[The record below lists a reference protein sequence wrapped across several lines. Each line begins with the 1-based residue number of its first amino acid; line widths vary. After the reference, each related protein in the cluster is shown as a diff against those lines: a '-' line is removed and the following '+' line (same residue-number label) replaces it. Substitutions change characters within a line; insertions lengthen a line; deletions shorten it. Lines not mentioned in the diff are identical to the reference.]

1 MEDVD
6 IINDIKTK
14 IDIEILVNAFY
25 EKVKEDQQIS
35 HFFKH
40 VNWKTHMPIMYVFW
54 ENVLFYTGSYVGNP
68 MLLHQELHAHM
79 PLSKKDFDQWIHLFH
94 ETINENYE
102 GKMAEAMKERAN
114 NISIIMQTKILV

>member
-1 MEDVD
+1 MDDLNKD
-6 IINDIKTK
+6 IESN
-14 IDIEILVNAFY
+14 IDIEILVNSFY
-25 EKVKEDQQIS
+25 EKVKKDPQIS
-35 HFFKH
+35 HFFKQ
-40 VNWKTHMPIMYVFW
+40 VNWATHLPTMYVFW

-68 MLLHQELHAHM
+68 MLLHKAIHEHM

-114 NISIIMQTKILV
+114 NISIIMQTKILA

>member
-1 MEDVD
+1 MDE
-6 IINDIKTK
+6 IINDIESNV
-14 IDIEILVNAFY
+14 DIEILVNSFY
-25 EKVKEDQQIS
+25 EKVKKDEQIS

-40 VNWKTHMPIMYVFW
+40 INWKTHMPTMYVFW

-68 MLLHQELHAHM
+68 MLLHQSIHEHM
-79 PLSKKDFDQWIHLFH
+79 PLSKIDFDQWIHLFN
-94 ETINENYE
+94 ETIDENYE